1 MPAHDHAHDARM
13 QRRTGTRR
21 STGLAANAI
30 RASIRV
36 GSNWGK
42 RIKRIENHED
52 NMTTETAH
60 RRADTS
66 ASKAA
71 FIPCIV
77 VRARLG

>member
-1 MPAHDHAHDARM
+1 MMPACSGELARAD
-13 QRRTGTRR
+13 QPTWLQTR
-21 STGLAANAI
+21 S
-30 RASIRV
+30 ASIRF